1 MSAGDLGCLL
11 LCVRCE
17 SGRPLVFSSEA
28 IGRSNASS
36 LPAKPVAGRV
46 LAFTKLSRAER
57 GRQPDKRCF
66 SAVAFAEFEEKS
78 YEIAA
83 CGEFMRGLG
92 GQIGHVFA
100 PGQVLEARLGYDAA
114 VSVSQRHPIWNVLQ
128 VPRPAGVRL
137 LPTYWRGGKQPEAG
151 RLPGALISLV
161 VQFKRPEYLHAGTAA
176 QWRYWREPYFR
187 FARQT
192 RQQRILRRLERAVGN
207 DALVRYSAPAFWRWR
222 DLEAAQLAGRVL
234 EESGFV
240 SPAALDRHSV
250 WTYVQ
255 PGVDGRANPSG
266 NRAHFSRL
274 DQLGDWFGTP
284 ESGTDLTVADQ
295 LGEHLRVL
303 ANSAAAALPA
313 AQRRN
318 VERWL
323 VDVAERVGD
332 SADLEVVRS
341 MAMMSTMVAEAD
353 ATWWM
358 VAR

>member
-1 MSAGDLGCLL
+1 MIDHACVASVRACPPLALSRAEALASKRAPAPWPAPPLTARCRRREDEAERAVVAMSAGDLGCLL

-250 WTYVQ
+250 
-255 PGVDGRANPSG
+255 PAECLKRAAS
-266 NRAHFSRL
+266 
-274 DQLGDWFGTP
+274 
-284 ESGTDLTVADQ
+284 
-295 LGEHLRVL
+295 
-303 ANSAAAALPA
+303 
-313 AQRRN
+313 
-318 VERWL
+318 
-323 VDVAERVGD
+323 
-332 SADLEVVRS
+332 
-341 MAMMSTMVAEAD
+341 
-353 ATWWM
+353 
-358 VAR
+358 